1 MANARKMTPARFLK
15 RNRPYF
21 ILALVLIVLAASI
34 FLILRRISSFS
45 PAAPVETPS
54 GVSKPSQPEA
64 PSEPSGGTQV
74 PDAEQPAPEENLY
87 VPPFDGTRVLLA
99 SNQLIATYDAAALQ
113 LTDGGTLASLTPLA
127 ENQTARIDVQPLNTS
142 MKLLKKAELARIC
155 TGAMQAYYF
164 AAPPTEDISVTV
176 LNDEDGFYAAELQA
190 PEYGGAS
197 AVTAQV
203 RLYELSGT
211 LWCVSAVYPDGEDCT
226 ALRQTFD
233 SITVRTADM
242 EIKGVQLP

>member
-1 MANARKMTPARFLK
+1 MANERKVTPGRYLK
-15 RNRPYF
+15 RHKPYF
-21 ILALVLIVLAASI
+21 LLILALVLVAVSVILIV
-34 FLILRRISSFS
+34 RQVKNISGSTPGDVPQDAQTS
-45 PAAPVETPS
+45 QTVQTPGDTTPATPETPADTQTPE
-54 GVSKPSQPEA
+54 GVSVKFADGALTLYYDDAQLHPTR
-64 PSEPSGGTQV
+64 SGQL
-74 PDAEQPAPEENLY
+74 ES
-87 VPPFDGTRVLLA
+87 LL
-99 SNQLIATYDAAALQ
+99 
-113 LTDGGTLASLTPLA
+113 PLA
-127 ENQTARIDVQPLNTS
+127 EGQTARLDVQPLDAT
-142 MKLLKKAELARIC
+142 LKMLKDAELSRIC

-190 PEYGGAS
+190 PEYGGAG